1 MRSITQELGFR
12 QRMMKYLEHH
22 GVEET
27 ANRFHVCRKTV
38 WKYRKRWDGTAAS
51 LADRSRRPHHFP
63 RAQTEDEWVLVR
75 RMRKKYGK
83 DLLQGY
89 QRAVERGYKRSYGCF
104 KRTARQEM
112 ACMEK
117 RHTRKNKPY
126 ERAAYPGRKVQVDV
140 KYVPQHC
147 IVDGRKYYVYC
158 AKDECSRWTYRE
170 MFDEHSIKSSET
182 FLRHLVE
189 HTPFPIYEVQTDNGS
204 EFTKQ
209 LLTRDET
216 DLTLFERL
224 MQVYNIR
231 YHRIRPA
238 TPRHNGK
245 VERGNRT
252 DEMRFYSRLKMFSLA
267 DGRKQLA
274 VYQRKSNDII
284 MTCLGLRSPNQI
296 VRMYQ
301 DVMW

>member
-1 MRSITQELGFR
+1 MKSIAQELGFR

-22 GVEET
+22 GVIET
-27 ANRFHVCRKTV
+27 AKRYHVSRKTV

-63 RAQTEDEWVLVR
+63 RAQTEEERSLVR

-83 DLLQGY
+83 DLLLGY
-89 QRAVERGYKRSYGCF
+89 QKAQEKGYTRSYGCF
-104 KRTARQEM
+104 KRTARQEVP
-112 ACMEK
+112 EK
-117 RHTRKNKPY
+117 AKKRIRKNKPY
-126 ERAAYPGRKVQVDV
+126 ERAEYPGRKVQIDV
-140 KYVPQHC
+140 KYVPCHC
-147 IVDGRKYYVYC
+147 VVDGRAYYVYC

-170 MFDEHSIKSSET
+170 MFDEHSTKSSET

-189 HTPFPIYEVQTDNGS
+189 HAPFPIFEIQTDNGT
-204 EFTKQ
+204 EFTKH
-209 LLTRDET
+209 LLTKDET
-216 DLTLFERL
+216 DLTLFETL
-224 MQVYNIR
+224 MAEYSIR

-252 DEMRFYSRLKMFSLA
+252 DELRFYSRLKMFSLV
-267 DGRKQLA
+267 DGCKQLA

-284 MTCLGLRSPNQI
+284 MTCLSMRSPNQI
-296 VRMYQ
+296 IQMYQ
-301 DVMW
+301 AVMW